1 MGLSIKKDRVILKK
15 QLINIQ
21 IIIFVFIQLLL
32 FGNIENVIAQE
43 FKKRPFT
50 FSYQVGLSPFEFSE
64 ELQRSCSISIDLFEI
79 KKTFVGINIA
89 RFSAN
94 ARANCITSYSD
105 PRITTHYLV
114 PPPPT
119 IGHAALY
126 YTYKT
131 FSYGLFFS
139 KLVPKSNFNMMWYLS
154 LNFMMNKTGFEQ
166 QSIFNLWPL
175 TIYCKRKYSIDTQP
189 TFDLFLKCGFFS
201 KKEKRV
207 YIAVS
212 PFMRYSYLKLNSIS
226 YVNYGEQLDRISSID
241 SYTKHL
247 YTLGIALDILRFRK
261 KS

>member
-1 MGLSIKKDRVILKK
+1 MKK

-32 FGNIENVIAQE
+32 FGNIENGIAQE

-50 FSYQVGLSPFEFSE
+50 FGYHLGLSPFEFSE

-94 ARANCITSYSD
+94 ARANCITLYSD

-114 PPPPT
+114 PPPPI
-119 IGHAALY
+119 IGHASLY

-131 FSYGLFFS
+131 FSYGLFCA
-139 KLVPKSNFNMMWYLS
+139 KIIPRPKFNMMWYLS
-154 LNFMMNKTGFEQ
+154 LNFMTNKTGFEQ
-166 QSIFNLWPL
+166 QSIFDLWPL
-175 TIYCKRKYSIDTQP
+175 TIYCKRKYSIDTEP

-207 YIAVS
+207 NIAVS
-212 PFMRYSYLKLNSIS
+212 PFMRYSYLKLNSIG
-226 YVNYGEQLDRISSID
+226 YTDYGAQLDRISSIE
-241 SYTKHL
+241 SNTKHL

-261 KS
+261 KT